1 MMVNKKVL
9 YFVLGTLCFS
19 VIALSVAFAA
29 LSNTLT
35 INFGNVTQEQLSFG
49 CRFETTGG
57 AVNTTVAATPGGTS
71 DTGRTC
77 NPITISS
84 DGSYITVGELELSKP
99 DDSCQYDFRIKN
111 TGTIGLKLSAVTPT
125 KPKQGST
132 NTDVTCN
139 TATGGSLVCG
149 NLTYTLSY
157 NSSGTTYT
165 TFPAAPNLAMAA
177 SATKNVRL
185 LIKYTGT
192 SVNTSSAV
200 VQRAAKYTVACSQ
213 S

>member
-1 MMVNKKVL
+1 MAVNKKML
-9 YFVLGTLCFS
+9 YFVLGALCFS

-35 INFGNVTQEQLSFG
+35 INFGNVTQEQHSFG

-57 AVNTTVAATPGGTS
+57 AVNTTVAATTGGTS
-71 DTGRTC
+71 DTGRVC

-84 DGSYITVGELELSKP
+84 DGSYITVRELELSKP
-99 DDSCQYDFRIKN
+99 DDSCQYDFRVKN
-111 TGTIGLKLSAVTPT
+111 TGTIGLRVSATPT

-132 NTDVTCN
+132 NTDVTC
-139 TATGGSLVCG
+139 THASGGNLVCG

-157 NSSGTTYT
+157 SSGANYT
-165 TFPAAPNLAMAA
+165 TFPAAPNLLMDA
-177 SATKNVRL
+177 SDAKNVKL

-200 VQRAAKYTVACSQ
+200 VHRDAKYTVTCAQ
-213 S
+213 R